1 MANYLGFIDETG
13 VLHNVP
19 EQRFFALGLLKC
31 EDTSILYQ
39 ELQTL
44 KNRVESRMNQERR
57 SKGLEPIK
65 GGFEFKFAD
74 ITDSFKKHY
83 FDLIDSY
90 SKFSALQFSCLVI
103 DKNNS
108 NIQNIFPDTWE
119 AYINYSKM
127 LINKS
132 VVGEDEICI
141 IADFLGKPKV
151 SNKFFEPEIRKVK
164 GVYNAA
170 FLESHSSL
178 FIQLVDVL
186 VGCVVFDFRRSRQ
199 PNVKHDSV
207 KGKVTDFLKN
217 KLGVED
223 LAKNIAIEHPSCF
236 NIWELDSV
244 RKGK

>member
-1 MANYLGFIDETG
+1 MRSYFGFIDETG

-31 EDTSILYQ
+31 EDTSGLYQ

-44 KNRVESRMNQERR
+44 KNRVESRTNQERR
-57 SKGLEPIK
+57 SKGLAPIK

-83 FDLIDSY
+83 CDLIDLY
-90 SKFSALQFSCLVI
+90 FKFSDLQFSCLVI
-103 DKNNS
+103 DKINPDVK
-108 NIQNIFPDTWE
+108 NIFPDTWE

-127 LINKS
+127 LINKNINGDDK
-132 VVGEDEICI
+132 VCI

-164 GVYNAA
+164 SVYNAV

-178 FIQLVDVL
+178 FIQMVDVL
-186 VGCVVFDFRRSRQ
+186 VGCVVFDFRRNRQ
-199 PNVKHDSV
+199 ANVKHDIV
-207 KGKVTDFLKN
+207 KGAVTDFLKG
-217 KLGVED
+217 KLGVKD
-223 LAKNIAIEHPSCF
+223 LANSLEIQRPNYF
-236 NIWELDSV
+236 GVWELDSL
-244 RKGK
+244 R